1 MATRNPPASSSN
13 SLRQDLIEKAHRIG
27 TTVVGPAAD
36 AVDREARFPHE
47 SFAALRQERM
57 LGAFIPQ
64 EFGGQGCSISDLAA
78 ICTTLGQYCAST
90 AMVYAMHQIQ
100 IGCLVRHGQSAPF
113 HRAMLSQLA
122 EKEELLASATTEVG
136 IGGDVRSSV
145 CAVEVQGGRISL
157 TKQAPVISYGA
168 YADHILVTARRAP
181 DAATSDQV
189 IVLVQKADTR
199 LEQTG
204 TWDTMGMRG
213 TCSLG
218 YLLTATGSAEQV
230 LPQPYAEISA
240 QTMLPFSHIVWTSL
254 WLGIATDAVN
264 RARAYIRGE
273 ARKKPGTTPPGALRL
288 AEVMAIL
295 QTMRATVEDGTRE
308 YERLM
313 HDPEALSGI
322 GFAIRMN
329 NLKIAGSQLAVE
341 IVGRALQVCGITGY
355 RNDSK
360 YSLTRHLRDAYGTG
374 LMVAN
379 DRIYGHNASL
389 LLVHKDE

>member
-1 MATRNPPASSSN
+1 MATRTPPAASPG

-27 TTVVGPAAD
+27 ATVVAPAAD

-47 SFAALRQERM
+47 AFAALRKERM
-57 LGAFIPQ
+57 LGAYIPR
-64 EFGGQGCSISDLAA
+64 EFGGQGCGISDLSA
-78 ICTTLGQYCAST
+78 ICTALGQYCAST

-100 IGCLVRHGQSAPF
+100 IGCIVRHGQSSAF
-113 HRAMLSQLA
+113 HRGMLARLA
-122 EKEELLASATTEVG
+122 ANEELIASATTEIGV
-136 IGGDVRSSV
+136 GGDVRSSV
-145 CAVEVQGGRISL
+145 CSVEREGDRFTL

-168 YADHILVTARRAP
+168 HADHILVTARRAA
-181 DAATSDQV
+181 DAAASDQV

-218 YLLTATGSAEQV
+218 YLLTASGAVEQV

-288 AEVMAIL
+288 AEVMTVL
-295 QTMRATVEDGTRE
+295 QTMRATVEDSTRE

-313 HDPEALSGI
+313 EDPEALSGI

-329 NLKIAGSQLAVE
+329 NLKIAGSELAVE
-341 IVGRALQVCGITGY
+341 VVGRALQICGITGY

-360 YSLTRHLRDAYGTG
+360 FSLTRHLRDAYGTG
-374 LMVAN
+374 LMIAN